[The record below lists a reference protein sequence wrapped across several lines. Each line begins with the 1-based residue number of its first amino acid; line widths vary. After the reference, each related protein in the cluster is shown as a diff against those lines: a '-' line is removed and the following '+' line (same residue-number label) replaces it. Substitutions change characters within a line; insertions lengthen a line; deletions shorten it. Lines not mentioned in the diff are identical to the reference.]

1 MATAVQVN
9 WRQIYI
15 CRQRNWGDRFLEIFT
30 ILLRCASLQFSI
42 QRSFLLSGWF
52 PFLEEIYNTVLF
64 GRPQDQES
72 INPRLAAWARVRYS
86 YFVFSRARCI
96 VRCIVRSFVAVYI
109 RSSREWKFDSSKQ
122 IVLPVG
128 AVGPCGERSHLGI
141 TSQDPRSPSMFSTQ
155 GFPGIQ
161 IIPCLQ

>member
-1 MATAVQVN
+1 MRTDS
-9 WRQIYI
+9 
-15 CRQRNWGDRFLEIFT
+15 CRQCSVEHFSLS
-30 ILLRCASLQFSI
+30 LLQMVSALHLTSI
-42 QRSFLLSGWF
+42 PLIWLI
-52 PFLEEIYNTVLF
+52 PILEEIYNTLLYP
-64 GRPQDQES
+64 RPLDQES
-72 INPRLAAWARVRYS
+72 INPRLAAWPRLRYS

-96 VRCIVRSFVAVYI
+96 VRRIVCTFVAVYI
-109 RSSREWKFDSSKQ
+109 PSSRERKFDSSKQ

-141 TSQDPRSPSMFSTQ
+141 TSQHLRRSPSMFSTQ

>member
-1 MATAVQVN
+1 MRTDT
-9 WRQIYI
+9 
-15 CRQRNWGDRFLEIFT
+15 CRQCSVEDFSLSLFLQMVSALHLT
-30 ILLRCASLQFSI
+30 SI
-42 QRSFLLSGWF
+42 PLIWLI
-52 PFLEEIYNTVLF
+52 PILEEIYNTVLYR
-64 GRPQDQES
+64 RPPDQES

-141 TSQDPRSPSMFSTQ
+141 TSQDPRYYPSNHTRYIFLPIANLIL
-155 GFPGIQ
+155 F
-161 IIPCLQ
+161 